1 MCQPPPWLLSSKWVW
16 PLEVQIKLPRPSV
29 TGSTLRD
36 FRHQAHQTILKNT
49 LFKYTPLWKCKS
61 NYLCYS
67 YSAIEV
73 STLSHFRLKTHQT
86 ILKNIHTFKIQFSD
100 IHFVGS
106 ANHITPAAL
115 SHNWQKL
122 ILNIGHVMHNF
133 SILKYKTSLAVW
145 NWWLQYTRCQKFL
158 SALKGSSTKKISIA

>member
-1 MCQPPPWLLSSKWVW
+1 MNQYKTRYIPVGWCKRSCVSHHLGSSLQSEFGLWKC
-16 PLEVQIKLPRPSV
+16 KSNYPRPSV
-29 TGSTLRD
+29 TRSTLSD

-86 ILKNIHTFKIQFSD
+86 ILKNIHTFKIQFSN

-106 ANHITPAAL
+106 ANQITPAAL
-115 SHNWQKL
+115 SHN
-122 ILNIGHVMHNF
+122 
-133 SILKYKTSLAVW
+133 
-145 NWWLQYTRCQKFL
+145 
-158 SALKGSSTKKISIA
+158 